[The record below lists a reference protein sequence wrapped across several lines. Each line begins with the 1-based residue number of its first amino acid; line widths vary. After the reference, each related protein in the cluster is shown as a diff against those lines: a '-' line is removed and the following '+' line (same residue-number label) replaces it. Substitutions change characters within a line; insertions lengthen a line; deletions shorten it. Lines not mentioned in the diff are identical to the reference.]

1 MEFISKRKVAARDPF
16 VAQKALLRKYLK
28 NFKIIRFHFFLKIGV
43 KFEREFSELGVR
55 MPAFVSRDV
64 RMDIHIVIDTPL
76 VSLNF

>member
-1 MEFISKRKVAARDPF
+1 MEFISKRKAAARDLS
-16 VAQKALLRKYLK
+16 VAQKVLLRKYLK
-28 NFKIIRFHFFLKIGV
+28 KILSYKVLFFKIGV

-76 VSLNF
+76 VS